1 MTASTLNPMIQARAQ
16 ATGDLVGAL
25 QAKDYDAALNALS
38 REANVSYT
46 TEDGRSLL
54 YDAVV
59 EKDLTAVKLLL
70 AWGAEVNV
78 PNGKAFAPLFAALS
92 SGMESITKLLLDA
105 GADPWH
111 VDDQGRKAERFLTN
125 EFATEWGNAPLT
137 EMIQQYRDLPRID
150 PTKSIGNLKERLF
163 AFGNNDYAPLDNPQV
178 WRQFDRIAASLAEAG
193 TPIEKD
199 DWLSPNARGERWVD
213 VALRFQQFGTVVEQM
228 HTAGEQFELEEL
240 VQEDGSATPF
250 LKQIVEQGGIRHLFR
265 IEQFED
271 GGMQDFRRLRAA
283 VPEEALTQVRN
294 FHVLQSTLSRA
305 TPEREYRLQG
315 R

>member
-1 MTASTLNPMIQARAQ
+1 MTAANLKTVISERAQ
-16 ATGDLVGAL
+16 ATGDLVGAM
-25 QAKDYDAALNALS
+25 QVQDYDAALNALS
-38 REANVSYT
+38 RDANVNYA

-59 EKDLTAVKLLL
+59 AKDLTGVKLLL

-78 PNGKAFAPLFAALS
+78 PKGKPFAPLFAALS
-92 SGMESITKLLLDA
+92 SGLESVARLLLDA

-111 VDDQGRKAERFLTN
+111 TDDQGRKAERFLTN

-137 EMIQQYRDLPRID
+137 EMIQRYRELPRID
-150 PTKSIGNLKERLF
+150 PKKSIASLKDRLF
-163 AFGNNDYAPLDNPQV
+163 AFGRDDYAPLDNPQV
-178 WRQFDRIAASLAEAG
+178 WRHFDQIAESLAEAG
-193 TPIEKD
+193 TLIEKE

-213 VALRFQQFGTVVEQM
+213 VALRFRQFGTVVEQM
-228 HTAGEQFELEEL
+228 HAAGEQFEIDEL

-250 LKQIVEQGGIRHLFR
+250 LKQIVEMGGIRHLFR
-265 IEQFED
+265 IEQFEE
-271 GGMQDFRRLRAA
+271 GGVQDFRRLRAA

-294 FHVLQSTLSRA
+294 FHTLQSTIGRA